1 MDNTESQNLWFYC
14 LQLLSS
20 IILWLL
26 CLSKVMEEQLLSTN
40 SFLMFA
46 VSLCISVWFKW
57 HQFLFD
63 AFLFLETDSN
73 TSRVLILPR
82 DNKSGYCS
90 KPTVCLAYLS
100 FVGSHSARFS
110 SQLLAGLCIL
120 WATLLCLLARSNDR
134 SYLQSNWVR
143 YLLLS
148 ALVTSAQVRFAC
160 FLRTQVC
167 MCRYLSKQ
175 ARKQANDGT
184 INHLID
190 CFLTC
195 FVDRNDDSIDWLLAP
210 KQAKKRKQ
218 INCACFLARFV
229 VLSVL
234 DAFYQSNGEYILIEW
249 VLLDDI

>member
-1 MDNTESQNLWFYC
+1 
-14 LQLLSS
+14 
-20 IILWLL
+20 
-26 CLSKVMEEQLLSTN
+26 
-40 SFLMFA
+40 MFA

-63 AFLFLETDSN
+63 ASLFLETDSN
-73 TSRVLILPR
+73 TSRFLILPR

-90 KPTVCLAYLS
+90 KPTACLAYLS

-110 SQLLAGLCIL
+110 SQLLAGLCIRSDL
-120 WATLLCLLARSNDR
+120 ALLACTIEWSIVSSIKLGTILVAFRSR
-134 SYLQSNWVR
+134 LISAGTIH
-143 YLLLS
+143 LL
-148 ALVTSAQVRFAC
+148 FC

-167 MCRYLSKQ
+167 MHRYLSKQ

-210 KQAKKRKQ
+210 KQAKKRTQ

-229 VLSVL
+229 VLAVL
-234 DAFYQSNGEYILIEW
+234 DAFYQ
-249 VLLDDI
+249 